1 MDFNQAINAIKD
13 VLLKQNID
21 INCDLYDGLIVK
33 VLKSSNTLDLGRTTN
48 QTHIAITGQQ
58 MDIFPTIE
66 NVGYLSSDVPN
77 LGLKKYFIGK
87 IDVYL
92 SKNNIKYLSGD
103 IDFNEDDEFIKSDTM
118 VLKNVRSGQ
127 SKQIQLSILDKDD
140 QKFIRFRKLL
150 HENYIMIILK
160 RKESLEY
167 EFYGIKPEE
176 YNENIKIMNNK
187 LYHLNTS
194 TVVNISSSLENDNFD
209 KTNRNEDNSELI
221 DLENSYKEYL
231 INIKNLSEGT
241 VPIYIRVLKSNV
253 LKKLSDYDSK
263 INIYN
268 ITDLNTFLEVKSVIT
283 NSNNFKEVNNEVYNR
298 AINASLICYEDFL
311 RFRNNIDHQRIF
323 FGAPGTGKSYKLNK
337 EAKEYFGNNYE
348 RVTFHPNYMYGNFV
362 GAFKPF
368 PVILKNKDGSIKKDE
383 DGNIRETI
391 TYEYIPGVLIR
402 QLIKAYKKENTN
414 YLLIVEEINRANVAA
429 VFGDIFQLLDRDS
442 NGESEYEITTS
453 KELQEFLKKELE
465 GVDLSEN
472 IKNKLG
478 DDFSKIFLPSNFYIW
493 ATMNSADQGVMP
505 MDTAFRRRWEFTY
518 LGINDASDANKEEFA
533 NYRFKINSDETVNWD
548 QFRRKLNE
556 KLSLINIPE
565 DKLIGPY
572 FISKSILEGDDLDK
586 LTETIKNK
594 VLMYLYEDAAKAYRP
609 DLFSEGKFSTYSSV
623 CKNFDEN
630 ALSLFKGN
638 LDVETEKINKDNN
651 IQDDL
656 KE

>member
-1 MDFNQAINAIKD
+1 MANYPKSLDIKQPLDLKLGIKSSIPKIKAPLALIYFLWKSNDKPSELLYSSEKNDEGNIYLVLDETVNENLYRFLEDKDLLNVSNRDKLADEILKNPILNSQIEALKVTFELVWKIVKFTFTNPNLSFSAERSKVNGKAVRYEKKMEFSNVLDLVDLVVEENSSKHFSTLFNWLIND
-13 VLLKQNID
+13 NID
-21 INCDLYDGLIVK
+21 EKDSLVKLFTILSDEAIFRLRVDEDKDIKFNMSGIYDELDNNSEVIVNDYK
-33 VLKSSNTLDLGRTTN
+33 ENMGSLRILGSILREEFNYFLTKKSKSS
-48 QTHIAITGQQ
+48 
-58 MDIFPTIE
+58 
-66 NVGYLSSDVPN
+66 
-77 LGLKKYFIGK
+77 
-87 IDVYL
+87 
-92 SKNNIKYLSGD
+92 
-103 IDFNEDDEFIKSDTM
+103 
-118 VLKNVRSGQ
+118 
-127 SKQIQLSILDKDD
+127 
-140 QKFIRFRKLL
+140 
-150 HENYIMIILK
+150 
-160 RKESLEY
+160 
-167 EFYGIKPEE
+167 
-176 YNENIKIMNNK
+176 
-187 LYHLNTS
+187 S
-194 TVVNISSSLENDNFD
+194 TVVLDNVSD
-209 KTNRNEDNSELI
+209 EGIKSYANRVSTHFELLNI
-221 DLENSYKEYL
+221 DLSLVDDRFKKTDKVIDDTSYK
-231 INIKNLSEGT
+231 
-241 VPIYIRVLKSNV
+241 YIDKS
-253 LKKLSDYDSK
+253 
-263 INIYN
+263 
-268 ITDLNTFLEVKSVIT
+268 
-283 NSNNFKEVNNEVYNR
+283 
-298 AINASLICYEDFL
+298 
-311 RFRNNIDHQRIF
+311 HQRIF
-323 FGAPGTGKSYKLNK
+323 FGAPGTGKSYNLNR
-337 EAKEYFGNNYE
+337 EAQKYFGNNYE

-383 DGNIRETI
+383 DGNIKETI
-391 TYEYIPGVLIR
+391 TYEYIPGLLIR
-402 QLIKAYKKENTN
+402 QLIKAYKNEDIN

-572 FISKSILEGDDLDK
+572 FISKSILEGDDLDR

>member
-1 MDFNQAINAIKD
+1 MANYPKSLDIKQPLDLKLGIKSSIPKIKAPLALIYFLWKSNDKPSELLYSSEKNDEGNIYLVLDETVNENLYRFLEDKDLLNVSNRDKLADEILKNPILNSQIEALKVTFELVWKIVKFTFTNPNLSFSAERSKVNGKAVRYEKKMEFSNVLDLVDLVVEENSSKHFSTLFNWLIND
-13 VLLKQNID
+13 NID
-21 INCDLYDGLIVK
+21 EKDSLVKLFTILSDEAIFRLRVDEDKDIKFNMSGIYDELDNNSEVIVNDYK
-33 VLKSSNTLDLGRTTN
+33 ENMGSLRILGSILREEFNYFLTKKSKSS
-48 QTHIAITGQQ
+48 
-58 MDIFPTIE
+58 
-66 NVGYLSSDVPN
+66 
-77 LGLKKYFIGK
+77 
-87 IDVYL
+87 
-92 SKNNIKYLSGD
+92 
-103 IDFNEDDEFIKSDTM
+103 
-118 VLKNVRSGQ
+118 
-127 SKQIQLSILDKDD
+127 
-140 QKFIRFRKLL
+140 
-150 HENYIMIILK
+150 
-160 RKESLEY
+160 
-167 EFYGIKPEE
+167 
-176 YNENIKIMNNK
+176 
-187 LYHLNTS
+187 S
-194 TVVNISSSLENDNFD
+194 TVVLDNVSD
-209 KTNRNEDNSELI
+209 EGIKSYANRVSTHFELLNI
-221 DLENSYKEYL
+221 DLSLVDDRFKKTDKVIDDTSYK
-231 INIKNLSEGT
+231 
-241 VPIYIRVLKSNV
+241 YIDKS
-253 LKKLSDYDSK
+253 
-263 INIYN
+263 
-268 ITDLNTFLEVKSVIT
+268 
-283 NSNNFKEVNNEVYNR
+283 
-298 AINASLICYEDFL
+298 
-311 RFRNNIDHQRIF
+311 HQRIF
-323 FGAPGTGKSYKLNK
+323 FGAPGTGKSYNLNR
-337 EAKEYFGNNYE
+337 EAQKYFGNNYE

-383 DGNIRETI
+383 DGNIKETI

-402 QLIKAYKKENTN
+402 QLIKAYKNEDIN

-572 FISKSILEGDDLDK
+572 FISKSILEGDDLDR

>member
-1 MDFNQAINAIKD
+1 MTKYPKSLDIKQPLDLKLGIKSSIPKIKAPLALIYFLWKSNDKPSELLYSSEKNDDGNIYLVLNETANKNLYRFLEDKNLLNASNRDKLADEILKNPILNSQIEALKVTFELVWKICKFTFTNPNLSFSAERSKVNGKSVRYEKKMQFSNILDLVDLVVEENSSKHFSTLFNWLINDDINGKDSLVKLFTILSDEAIFRLRVAENKDIKFNMSGIYD
-13 VLLKQNID
+13 ELDNESEVIVNDYKENMGSLRILGSILREEFNYFLTKKTKNSSNVVLDNISDEEIKSYANRVSTHFELLNID
-21 INCDLYDGLIVK
+21 LSLVDDGFK
-33 VLKSSNTLDLGRTTN
+33 KTDKS
-48 QTHIAITGQQ
+48 
-58 MDIFPTIE
+58 
-66 NVGYLSSDVPN
+66 V
-77 LGLKKYFIGK
+77 
-87 IDVYL
+87 
-92 SKNNIKYLSGD
+92 
-103 IDFNEDDEFIKSDTM
+103 DDT
-118 VLKNVRSGQ
+118 
-127 SKQIQLSILDKDD
+127 
-140 QKFIRFRKLL
+140 
-150 HENYIMIILK
+150 
-160 RKESLEY
+160 
-167 EFYGIKPEE
+167 
-176 YNENIKIMNNK
+176 
-187 LYHLNTS
+187 
-194 TVVNISSSLENDNFD
+194 
-209 KTNRNEDNSELI
+209 
-221 DLENSYKEYL
+221 SYK
-231 INIKNLSEGT
+231 
-241 VPIYIRVLKSNV
+241 YIDKP
-253 LKKLSDYDSK
+253 
-263 INIYN
+263 
-268 ITDLNTFLEVKSVIT
+268 
-283 NSNNFKEVNNEVYNR
+283 
-298 AINASLICYEDFL
+298 
-311 RFRNNIDHQRIF
+311 HQRIF

-383 DGNIRETI
+383 DGNIKETI

-402 QLIKAYKKENTN
+402 QLIKAYKNENTN

-442 NGESEYEITTS
+442 SGESEYEITTS

-465 GVDLSEN
+465 EVELSDK

-478 DDFSKIFLPSNFYIW
+478 EDFSRIFLPNNFYIW

-518 LGINDASDANKEEFA
+518 LGINDASNANKEEFA

-556 KLSLINIPE
+556 KLSLISIPE

-572 FISKSILEGDDLDK
+572 FISKSILEGEDLDK

-609 DLFSEGKFSTYSSV
+609 ALFTEGKFSTYSSV
-623 CKNFDEN
+623 CRNFDEN

-651 IQDDL
+651 VQDDL